1 MNLDDQLK
9 EIARPDRSPIVKER
23 TNQQIRMKLGKDVKS
38 TNWSYRIILASVCVL
53 ALFFVLTINN
63 SSYTDNEQSASPF
76 GNIDEQTT
84 IEKVTVLNNMNP
96 QKNLNLD
103 SIFYP
108 LKVTSTENHNFE
120 ETIQILLSAK
130 EKAVPWFGTIYDD
143 YSIFDYQFQFSNNET
158 LYLKLNTNQSL
169 FLVDPQANMKYELTN
184 EEWKLFNSLADEI
197 YYGERWSTNKNII
210 MGIVILLSIGVLILN
225 DRLEKKKLKSIVEDS
240 IKPYRFLRFI
250 ATFIA
255 ILLFNFFQK
264 KIGTLHLGVA
274 GLFLTAIIAYDYVI
288 KYILQKQPVFWKH
301 RITEWLVIIG
311 FIIFI
316 IAFL

>member
-23 TNQQIRMKLGKDVKS
+23 TKQQIRMKLGKGVKS

-63 SSYTDNEQSASPF
+63 STYTDNEKSASPF
-76 GNIDEQTT
+76 GKIDEQTT

-96 QKNLNLD
+96 QKSLNLD

>member
-23 TNQQIRMKLGKDVKS
+23 TKQQIRMKLGKGVKS

-76 GNIDEQTT
+76 GKIDEQTT

-96 QKNLNLD
+96 QKSLNLD

-250 ATFIA
+250 ITFIA

>member
-23 TNQQIRMKLGKDVKS
+23 TKQQIRMKLGKGVKS

-63 SSYTDNEQSASPF
+63 STYTDNEKSASPF
-76 GNIDEQTT
+76 GKIDEQTT

-250 ATFIA
+250 TTFIA

-274 GLFLTAIIAYDYVI
+274 GLYLTAIIAYDYVI

-301 RITEWLVIIG
+301 RITEWLVMIG